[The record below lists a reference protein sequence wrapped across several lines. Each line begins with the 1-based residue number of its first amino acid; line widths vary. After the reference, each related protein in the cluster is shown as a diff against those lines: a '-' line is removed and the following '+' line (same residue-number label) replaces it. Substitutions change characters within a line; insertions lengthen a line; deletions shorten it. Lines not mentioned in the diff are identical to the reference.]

1 LPQAGSDHDVSLF
14 VFEFLIQSINIKYF
28 ILFAR
33 FLSMDS
39 FSVLELSM
47 ATSSSTHHAP
57 LCGLRVVDFTRVLS
71 GPFCTA
77 LLGDLGAEI
86 IKVEPPHGDDYR
98 AIGPMRNEQSALFS
112 VMNRNKK
119 SVVLDLKQPEA
130 QAIAQQLCAQADVV
144 VENFRPGVASKLGIG
159 YEVVKSRN
167 PKVVY
172 VSISGFGQTGS
183 AAHRPAYDIVM
194 QAMSGLMDATG
205 SPDGP
210 PTLVG
215 EAVSDVVSGL
225 FASWGTL
232 AALLA
237 LERYGQGTHVDVS
250 MLESTLAFTATSVS
264 RYLFTGRNPVR
275 VGNRH
280 PLSAPFG
287 AYRARDGHYVL
298 AVLNDKLFAQLCQ
311 VIDRPELVLDPRFAS
326 DEGRSAHEPVLR
338 DAIET
343 WSSQQTV
350 AEVTHKFE
358 TAQVPVAPIWNVEQ
372 ALHSATCR
380 ERGFLSPVEDPILP
394 GLHLPSQPL
403 HFSAYPKQAVERAP
417 RLGEHTEQTL
427 QQLLGLSVE
436 QLSDL
441 RACGALGS

>member
-1 LPQAGSDHDVSLF
+1 
-14 VFEFLIQSINIKYF
+14 
-28 ILFAR
+28 
-33 FLSMDS
+33 M
-39 FSVLELSM
+39 
-47 ATSSSTHHAP
+47 TSSTAKHSSP
-57 LCGLRVVDFTRVLS
+57 LIGLRVVDFTRVLS

-77 LLGDLGAEI
+77 LLADLGAEV

-98 AIGPMRNEQSALFS
+98 AIGPMRNDQSALFS

-130 QAIAQQLCAQADVV
+130 QAIALKLCAQADVV
-144 VENFRPGVASKLGIG
+144 VENFRPGVANKLGIG
-159 YEVVKSRN
+159 YVEVQSLN

-183 AAHRPAYDIVM
+183 AASRPAYDIVM
-194 QAMSGLMDATG
+194 QAMSGLMEATG

-210 PTLVG
+210 PTLVC

-237 LERYGQGTHVDVS
+237 LERHGQGTHVDVS

-298 AVLNDKLFAQLCQ
+298 AVLNNKLFSQLCL
-311 VIDRPELVLDPRFAS
+311 VIDRPDLSQDPRFAS
-326 DEGRSAHEPVLR
+326 DEERSTHEPLLR
-338 DAIET
+338 EAIES
-343 WSSQQTV
+343 WSNQWSIE
-350 AEVTHKFE
+350 EVTRKFE
-358 TAQVPVAPIWNVEQ
+358 EAQVPVAPIWNVGQ
-372 ALHSATCR
+372 ALQSDTCR
-380 ERGFLSPVEDPILP
+380 ERGFLTPVDDPVLP

-403 HFSAYPKQAVERAP
+403 KFSAYPKQSVERAP

-436 QLSDL
+436 VLTSL
-441 RACGALGS
+441 RACGALGA